1 MHIIES
7 ETLLTVYTYPRCLVR
22 VFSGWKKPF
31 RRQTDGRHTVAAAV
45 FKNSQTFPG
54 ARTELFTKKRYT
66 HA

>member
-31 RRQTDGRHTVAAAV
+31 RRQTDGSRSLQ
-45 FKNSQTFPG
+45 NSQTFPG

-66 HA
+66 